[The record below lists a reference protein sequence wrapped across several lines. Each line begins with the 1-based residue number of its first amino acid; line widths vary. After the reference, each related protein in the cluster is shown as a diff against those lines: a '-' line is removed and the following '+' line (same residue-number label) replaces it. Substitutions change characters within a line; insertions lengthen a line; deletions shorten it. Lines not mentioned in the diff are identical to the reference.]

1 MRSRFVVLGAAAL
14 LAMAGCAMAGCDN
27 KAEAQAEETLPPVAL
42 VEQPAASAGGAC
54 ILWNYDFIK
63 TKIGVAFD
71 VAASDQVDDTSTCVV
86 QTVGGKWPD
95 LALSVVESTQ
105 ADAKLFLSD
114 LKPAKAT
121 TLKGLGKAAYRLNS
135 AASAGHGPVIE
146 IGWLSEAKQL
156 QTLRF
161 TFAKDAK
168 ATDVNAMNG
177 KLLTLAKAM
186 DTTAG

>member
-1 MRSRFVVLGAAAL
+1 VRSRSVVLGAAVL
-14 LAMAGCAMAGCDN
+14 LSLAACDHR
-27 KAEAQAEETLPPVAL
+27 AEATKDDDELPPVTL

-54 ILWNYDFIK
+54 ILWDYAMINA
-63 TKIGVAFD
+63 KIGVKFN

-86 QTVGGKWPD
+86 QTVEGDWPD

-105 ADAKLFLSD
+105 ADADLFLSD
-114 LKPAKAT
+114 LKPDKAAK
-121 TLKGLGKAAYRLNS
+121 LKGLGKAAYRLNT
-135 AASAGHGPVIE
+135 AASGGHGPVVE

-161 TFAKDAK
+161 TFAKTAK
-168 ATDVNAMNG
+168 AADVTAMNTR
-177 KLLTLAKAM
+177 LLALAKAM